1 MSSALVTRA
10 RAVLDQEWTKN
21 SRLGLRLIVAATI
34 VTIVI
39 AFMGPSAVAL
49 RLGPRSSLMPP
60 WYLPAGIVSLN
71 EWVAVLSLWL
81 ALGAGSIGTSEL
93 LVRAQATGALPRLE
107 CPGMLID
114 IERGPIRLG
123 RAEELAVGL
132 QLEYQHIDKL

>member
-71 EWVAVLSLWL
+71 EWVAVLSLWI
-81 ALGAGSIGTSEL
+81 ALIAGSIGLWICYRAVDTGWRRTSIGSSCWA
-93 LVRAQATGALPRLE
+93 RCSAWSPRWY
-107 CPGMLID
+107 
-114 IERGPIRLG
+114 RR
-123 RAEELAVGL
+123 
-132 QLEYQHIDKL
+132 